1 MPEERKVVTV
11 LFADLVDSTAL
22 GAAHDPEVVRATLSR
37 TFDALREVLVAH
49 GATVEKFIG
58 DAVMAVFG
66 VPRVHDDDPDRAVR
80 AAFALRD
87 RLIRVSEY
95 SPIPLQLRVGVNT
108 GEAVAGSA
116 ESDQFLVTG
125 PPVNA
130 ASRLQSAASPGEI
143 LVGSLTARLTRTSV
157 RYAEPR
163 GVAAKG
169 IGTLD
174 AWSALELSSAVPE
187 ASRDSTLRAPLIG
200 REREMR
206 LLQKA
211 FARTKRSGTPT
222 LVTIVGPAGVGK
234 TRLVGEFVDR
244 ACPGRMR
251 SGRCLPYGDA
261 VTLYPLQLILRAECG
276 IEPTDDHA
284 AALAKLERAV
294 GEVFDSPAEARLI
307 ATRLAA
313 IAGLVQAEDSAPDV
327 PLAQLRDELR
337 ASFCQFLE
345 RRAKREPLALLFE
358 DLHWAEP
365 PLVRVIERL
374 AEAGASPFF
383 VVCLARPDFRE
394 VFPSFGATA
403 ADVLSLTLEPLEAV
417 QTGRLVRELLGL
429 ADVPEPLRTAV
440 IARADGNP
448 LYVEEFL
455 RMLIDGGRIAQRDG
469 GWVLSG
475 ELTTL
480 EVPATLIGLIA
491 ARLDQVTP
499 EVKRLLQRASLVGRV
514 FTVSALEAIAGE
526 PVRRDAIDEA
536 VRRDL
541 LSQTDEPG
549 LGDGP
554 AYRFKHVLVRDV
566 AYATVSKTERAK
578 LHDNYGR
585 WLESSLGDREGEFA
599 DLIAFHAEQAFLL
612 SNDLDQPGCE
622 VLGRRAR
629 EWLQRALTRP
639 RRASQRKVPI
649 AGLELRIQ
657 AVEDRLV
664 ALAQRRMLRTL
675 VPS

>member
-1 MPEERKVVTV
+1 MTEERKVVTV

-22 GAAHDPEVVRATLSR
+22 GAAHDPELVRATLSR
-37 TFDALREVLVAH
+37 TFDAVREVLVAH

-87 RLIRVSEY
+87 RLARLSER
-95 SPIPLQLRVGVNT
+95 SSMPLALRVGVNT

-125 PPVNA
+125 SPVNA

-143 LVGSLTARLTRTSV
+143 LVGSLTARLTRASV

-174 AWSALELSSAVPE
+174 AWSALELSSAVPQ
-187 ASRDSTLRAPLIG
+187 APRGDSTLRAPLIG
-200 REREMR
+200 RERELR
-206 LLQKA
+206 VLERA

-222 LVTIVGPAGVGK
+222 LVTIIGPAGVGK
-234 TRLVGEFVDR
+234 SRLASEFVDR

-251 SGRCLPYGDA
+251 AGRCLPYGDA

-276 IEPTDDHA
+276 VEPTDDRA
-284 AALAKLERAV
+284 AVIGKLERAV
-294 GEVFDSPAEARLI
+294 AEVFDAPDEARAV

-313 IAGLVQAEDSAPDV
+313 IAGVVEAEDSTPDISD
-327 PLAQLRDELR
+327 AQLREEMR
-337 ASFCQFLE
+337 ASFCQFME
-345 RRAKREPLALLFE
+345 RRAKREPMALLFE

-374 AEAGASPFF
+374 AEAGRASFF
-383 VVCLARPDFRE
+383 ILCLARPDFRDS
-394 VFPSFGATA
+394 FPAFGSTA
-403 ADVLSLTLEPLEAV
+403 AKAMTLALEPLASDE
-417 QTGRLVRELLGL
+417 TRRLVRELLGL
-429 ADVPEPLRTAV
+429 EDVPEALRAAV
-440 IARADGNP
+440 MARADGNP

-455 RMLIDGGRIAQRDG
+455 RMLIDGGRLERRNG
-469 GWVLSG
+469 TWVASG
-475 ELTTL
+475 DLATL
-480 EVPATLIGLIA
+480 EVPATLVGLIT
-491 ARLDQVTP
+491 ARLDQVSP
-499 EVKRLLQRASLVGRV
+499 EVKRVLQRASLVGRI
-514 FTVSALEAIAGE
+514 FSTSALEAIAGGS
-526 PVRRDAIDEA
+526 VRRDSIDEA

-541 LSQTDEPG
+541 LAETDEPA
-549 LGDGP
+549 LGEGG

-566 AYATVSKTERAK
+566 AYSTVSKTDRAK
-578 LHDNYGR
+578 LHNNYGR
-585 WLESSLGDREGEFA
+585 WLESSTGDREGEFA

-622 VLGRRAR
+622 VLGRRAL

-639 RRASQRKVPI
+639 RRASQRKAPV
-649 AGLELRIQ
+649 AALELRIQ
-657 AVEDRLV
+657 AVEERLV
-664 ALAQRRMLRTL
+664 ALAQRRFLGRR
-675 VPS
+675 